1 MTDEKGCF
9 WCANREDM
17 RCLDRHL
24 DLRKFLWVDKHWDL
38 WFSFLTDK
46 IYKYPEI
53 WKNDMSGN
61 KSVSKNCWFKEF
73 LKRKVVF
80 VFR

>member
-17 RCLDRHL
+17 RCLDKHL
-24 DLRKFLWVDKHWDL
+24 DLRKFLWVDKLGDL
-38 WFSFLTDK
+38 EDLRILKVGCRCVCFE
-46 IYKYPEI
+46 P
-53 WKNDMSGN
+53 KN
-61 KSVSKNCWFKEF
+61 KHTT
-73 LKRKVVF
+73 F